1 MRRGFKLCECLLVV
15 YCLSCGELR
24 RSIVTCWRTIRPTCS
39 FAELT
44 VLVGHTHIAVSVT
57 CMTVNVTCVTVNCHT
72 HIAVSVTCMT
82 VNVTCVTVNCHTHIA
97 VSVTCCWP
105 RPISEPR
112 VTVQP
117 DKHGIEVACSSFLQ
131 TFWKIYRQ
139 TYTIIFHENCDLNA
153 IQYINLF

>member
-44 VLVGHTHIAVSVT
+44 VLVG
-57 CMTVNVTCVTVNCHT
+57 HT